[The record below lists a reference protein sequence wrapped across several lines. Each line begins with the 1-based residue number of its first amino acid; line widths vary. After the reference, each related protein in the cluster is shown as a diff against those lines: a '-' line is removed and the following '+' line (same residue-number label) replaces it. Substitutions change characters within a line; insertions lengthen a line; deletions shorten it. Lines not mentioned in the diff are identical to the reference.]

1 MIFPLGAPNFKEAV
15 RWCSET
21 FHTLRKVL
29 NDIGI
34 DYVEKIGEAA
44 FYGPKLDVQV
54 KPAVGPEITISTCQ
68 LDFCLPAKF
77 NLTYVDK
84 DGSRKTPVVLHR
96 AVFGSIDRFIAFYLE
111 ETKGNLPTWLAP
123 IQVNIIPVNN
133 EYHLEYA
140 NEILEMLKNDN
151 VRVELDDRD
160 EKLSYKM
167 RESQTK
173 KIPITLI
180 LGDKERDENLVSY
193 RRHGSNKTY
202 SVQKDMFKNLLLN
215 EIKLK
220 KYEVKAD

>member
-1 MIFPLGAPNFKEAV
+1 
-15 RWCSET
+15 
-21 FHTLRKVL
+21 
-29 NDIGI
+29 
-34 DYVEKIGEAA
+34 
-44 FYGPKLDVQV
+44 
-54 KPAVGPEITISTCQ
+54 
-68 LDFCLPAKF
+68 
-77 NLTYVDK
+77 
-84 DGSRKTPVVLHR
+84 
-96 AVFGSIDRFIAFYLE
+96 
-111 ETKGNLPTWLAP
+111 
-123 IQVNIIPVNN
+123 
-133 EYHLEYA
+133 
-140 NEILEMLKNDN
+140 MLKNDN